1 MVANKDQTRMER
13 GYSVG
18 KKTKKKNK
26 DPTIPY
32 TETQDDGTEVFVYGK
47 NRIIVSEHFAD
58 NGKTLED
65 LIVDLILRE
74 ARHNTANNA
83 NQ

>member
-1 MVANKDQTRMER
+1 MGA
-13 GYSVG
+13 
-18 KKTKKKNK
+18 KKVNPKTKNK
-26 DPTIPY
+26 DPVIPY

-74 ARHNTANNA
+74 ARTGAISDRD
-83 NQ
+83 

>member
-1 MVANKDQTRMER
+1 MGA
-13 GYSVG
+13 
-18 KKTKKKNK
+18 KKVNPKTKNK
-26 DPTIPY
+26 DPVIPY

-74 ARHNTANNA
+74 ARTGAISD
-83 NQ
+83 

>member
-1 MVANKDQTRMER
+1 MGA
-13 GYSVG
+13 
-18 KKTKKKNK
+18 KKVNPKTKNK
-26 DPTIPY
+26 DPVIPY
-32 TETQDDGTEVFVYGK
+32 TETLDDGTEVFVYGK

-74 ARHNTANNA
+74 ARTGAISDRD
-83 NQ
+83 

>member
-1 MVANKDQTRMER
+1 MGA
-13 GYSVG
+13 
-18 KKTKKKNK
+18 KKVNPKTKNK
-26 DPTIPY
+26 DPVIPY

-58 NGKTLED
+58 NGKTLKD

-74 ARHNTANNA
+74 AKTGAISDRD
-83 NQ
+83 

>member
-1 MVANKDQTRMER
+1 MGA
-13 GYSVG
+13 
-18 KKTKKKNK
+18 KKVNPKTKNK
-26 DPTIPY
+26 DPVILY

-58 NGKTLED
+58 NGKTLKD

-74 ARHNTANNA
+74 AKTGAISDRD
-83 NQ
+83 

>member
-1 MVANKDQTRMER
+1 MGA
-13 GYSVG
+13 
-18 KKTKKKNK
+18 KKVSPKTKNK
-26 DPTIPY
+26 DPVIPY

-47 NRIIVSEHFAD
+47 NRIIVSEYFAD

-74 ARHNTANNA
+74 ARIGAISDRD
-83 NQ
+83 